1 MQLFCENQLLEVIE
15 GIPNTCSFSWT
26 VPGRESRSCQV
37 TIVVGSGQMASSGNF
52 IISRPPV
59 LREIDI
65 GGPGREP
72 SSIRE
77 FVVFT
82 SNRNGNED
90 LWIKNRRTGDLDQ
103 STFFPGKD
111 GEANLFKPNG
121 NVFAFTTE
129 RTGRKE
135 IWMMSII
142 TREAKQVTKSGGSS
156 PAWQPSFFQFPT
168 IAYKRMEAS
177 NVSRT
182 HIYATRLQ
190 IPTTDIVPLP
200 VTIPVFPEDQVSSGS
215 SAIGS
220 TSNIKSMD
228 WGNPGVDNLIMYDN
242 GIAPSTLWRLLVP
255 FEGISVSG
263 RNQPNRFNIPV
274 GISPSHPSFSLSG
287 AKIAFSSGGDLW
299 FISING
305 GAPTQ
310 LTSGTEEDNFPDW
323 SSESEIVFQ
332 RRLTDTSPW
341 ELWSIRIGG

>member
-90 LWIKNRRTGDLDQ
+90 LWIKNRRTGDLAQ

-121 NVFAFTTE
+121 NVFAFTSE

-156 PAWQPSFFQFPT
+156 PAWQPSFCHISNDSVQKNGSIKCIKNTYLRHPTPNSDNRYSPPTCDHTCFPRRSSQF
-168 IAYKRMEAS
+168 R
-177 NVSRT
+177 
-182 HIYATRLQ
+182 
-190 IPTTDIVPLP
+190 
-200 VTIPVFPEDQVSSGS
+200 
-215 SAIGS
+215 
-220 TSNIKSMD
+220 
-228 WGNPGVDNLIMYDN
+228 
-242 GIAPSTLWRLLVP
+242 
-255 FEGISVSG
+255 
-263 RNQPNRFNIPV
+263 
-274 GISPSHPSFSLSG
+274 
-287 AKIAFSSGGDLW
+287 
-299 FISING
+299 
-305 GAPTQ
+305 
-310 LTSGTEEDNFPDW
+310 
-323 SSESEIVFQ
+323 
-332 RRLTDTSPW
+332 
-341 ELWSIRIGG
+341 